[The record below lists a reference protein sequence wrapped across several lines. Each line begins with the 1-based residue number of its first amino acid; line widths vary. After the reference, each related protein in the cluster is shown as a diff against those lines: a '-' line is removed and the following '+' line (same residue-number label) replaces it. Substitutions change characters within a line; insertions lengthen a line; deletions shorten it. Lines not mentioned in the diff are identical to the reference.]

1 MLHICEV
8 NILFIIFIWMQL
20 NKPKWYIKYYIPRQK
35 CDFICIVYQGHG
47 LDRKWYRDK
56 VIAKSAVPSWG
67 VMLQRILVCIPKRN
81 LDVSSQ
87 RRMPVGRPWL
97 MAASD
102 WCRWIVV
109 DDCCNSHSTVWSW
122 HSQFPSQWSQMTT
135 HSLLTSY
142 KDNIM
147 HVFSLSQKGP
157 LNVQSSAI
165 ITPSNIVGYYII
177 TGTES
182 EYQSDP

>member
-1 MLHICEV
+1 MRLIFYSLFLFECSLISQNDIS
-8 NILFIIFIWMQL
+8 NITYLGKSVILSALCTKVMDLIENDTGIESL
-20 NKPKWYIKYYIPRQK
+20 QK
-35 CDFICIVYQGHG
+35 VLYPH
-47 LDRKWYRDK
+47 
-56 VIAKSAVPSWG
+56 WG
-67 VMLQRILVCIPKRN
+67 VMLQLILVCIPKRN

-87 RRMPVGRPWL
+87 HLMPVGRPWL
-97 MAASD
+97 MDASE

-109 DDCCNSHSTVWSW
+109 DDCCNWHSTVWSW

-135 HSLLTSY
+135 HSLLTSC

-165 ITPSNIVGYYII
+165 ITPSNIVGYHII